1 MDWGIRMAKSKTYRS
16 MSGANVENMTVSQLK
31 GYIREVA
38 GKVGMGLR
46 SSNKAISSAARNIV
60 ATFGTYRRKGT
71 TYLRM
76 GISKAR
82 KQELIQKA
90 QKLRS
95 FATTVSERRNSR
107 SLNPR
112 AEKAYQKFMEHEEYA
127 GTSRAE
133 WEDLMEIIGEL
144 QSMFEEFGSTFIN
157 MYYEY
162 RFKGLKAKTILEV
175 AKETREEVLK
185 EGKEQGR
192 TVTKREVVD
201 RIAEKL
207 KTMFS

>member
-1 MDWGIRMAKSKTYRS
+1 MAKSKTYRS

-95 FATTVSERRNSR
+95 FATTVSERRNSK

-112 AEKAYQKFMEHEEYA
+112 AEKAYQKFIEHDEFS

-133 WEDLMEIIGEL
+133 WNDLMEVIGDL
-144 QSMFEEFGSTFIN
+144 QSMFEEFGSTFIR

-162 RFKGLKAKTILEV
+162 RNNGLKAKTIMNV
-175 AKETREEVLK
+175 AKETYDEVLE

-192 TVTKREVVD
+192 TVTKQEVVD